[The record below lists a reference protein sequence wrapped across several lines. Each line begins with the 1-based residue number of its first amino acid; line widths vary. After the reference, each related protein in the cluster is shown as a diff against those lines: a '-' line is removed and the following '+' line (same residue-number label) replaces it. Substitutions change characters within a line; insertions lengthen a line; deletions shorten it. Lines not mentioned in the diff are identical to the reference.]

1 MSIAVA
7 VSGGMDSLLA
17 LALLRDREQGVV
29 ALHAHFLPPDAAQ
42 LALAEA
48 LARQCAAQGVA
59 FEAVDLSREFR
70 EQVIEPFVASYI
82 AGNTPNPCAGCNR
95 DLKFGLLAEHAA
107 RLGAQRLATGHY
119 ARLGESGEL
128 LRGTDPVKD
137 QSSFLSLVPAASLA
151 RACFPLGGWR
161 KADVPAE
168 LARRGLAPPLPRES
182 QEVCF
187 IPGDDYRAFLE
198 AQGVRLPGPG
208 PILLEDG
215 RRVGTHQGLWRH
227 TIGQRKGL
235 GVAWSEPLYVLEKR
249 AEDNALIAGP
259 KAALDVLECSTG
271 EANVLVPPQDWPTDT
286 LAQTCYRQRPRPV
299 EADLRDG
306 RLHLRFHGPISR
318 PAPGQTAALYD
329 ASGRVLA
336 AGVIA

>member
-1 MSIAVA
+1 MSTAVA

-17 LALLRDREQGVV
+17 LALLRDSEPDVL
-29 ALHAHFLPPDAAQ
+29 ALHAHFLPPDEAQ
-42 LALAEA
+42 LALAGA
-48 LARQCAAQGVA
+48 LARQCATLGVA
-59 FEAVDLSREFR
+59 FEAVDLSGEFR
-70 EQVIEPFVASYI
+70 RLVIEPFMAAY
-82 AGNTPNPCAGCNR
+82 ANGDTPNPCAGCNR
-95 DLKFGLLAEHAA
+95 DMKFGLLAEHAA
-107 RLGAQRLATGHY
+107 RLGAQRVATGHY
-119 ARLGESGEL
+119 ARLGDSGEL
-128 LRGTDPVKD
+128 LRGADPVKD
-137 QSSFLSLVPAASLA
+137 QSYFLSLVPAASLA

-168 LARRGLAPPLPRES
+168 LARRGLATPLPSES

-198 AQGVRLPGPG
+198 AQGASLPGHG
-208 PILLEDG
+208 PIQLEDG
-215 RRVGTHQGLWRH
+215 RRVGTHRGLWRH

-249 AEDNALIAGP
+249 AADNALVAGP
-259 KAALDVLECSTG
+259 KNALDVLECSTHQ
-271 EANVLVPPQDWPTDT
+271 ANVLVEPGQWPDET

-299 EADLRDG
+299 AAELKDG
-306 RLHLRFHGPISR
+306 RLRLRFRAPIPR

>member
-1 MSIAVA
+1 MSIAAA

-17 LALLRDREQGVV
+17 LALLRDRKPDVL
-29 ALHAHFLPPDAAQ
+29 ALHAHFLPPDDAQ

-48 LARQCAAQGVA
+48 LARQCAALGVA
-59 FEAVDLSREFR
+59 FEAVDLSGEFR
-70 EQVIEPFVASYI
+70 SRVIEPFVAAYVE
-82 AGNTPNPCAGCNR
+82 GRTPNPCAGCNR
-95 DLKFGLLAEHAA
+95 DMKFGLLAEHAA
-107 RLGAQRLATGHY
+107 RLGAKRIATGHY
-119 ARLGESGEL
+119 ARLGEHGEL
-128 LRGTDPVKD
+128 LRGADPVKD
-137 QSSFLSLVPAASLA
+137 QSYFLSLVPAASLA
-151 RACFPLGGWR
+151 RAVFPLGGWR
-161 KADVPAE
+161 KAEVPAE

-198 AQGVRLPGPG
+198 AQGARLPGPG

-215 RRVGTHQGLWRH
+215 RRVGQHQGLWRH

-249 AEDNALIAGP
+249 ARDNALIAGP
-259 KAALDVLECSTG
+259 KAALDVLECST
-271 EANVLVPPQDWPTDT
+271 EAANVLVPTRDWPRET

-299 EADLRDG
+299 SAELREG
-306 RLHLRFHGPISR
+306 RLRLRFHAPIPR

-336 AGVIA
+336 AGVID